1 MTVFY
6 PNTQGLVVHSIISL
20 IKLLA
25 EDLLSLKVLTKS
37 IVLLLLLK
45 NCDELLHCNS
55 FS

>member
-25 EDLLSLKVLTKS
+25 EDSTHKV
-37 IVLLLLLK
+37 
-45 NCDELLHCNS
+45 NCTPTFAEKL
-55 FS
+55 